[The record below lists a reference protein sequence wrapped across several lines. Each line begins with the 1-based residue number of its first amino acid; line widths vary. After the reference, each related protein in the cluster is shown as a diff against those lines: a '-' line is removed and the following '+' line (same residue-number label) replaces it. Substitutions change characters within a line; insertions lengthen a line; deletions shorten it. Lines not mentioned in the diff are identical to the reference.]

1 MRARTLL
8 TIFVTAAVLGAPLAA
23 GAQAV
28 VDPPGT
34 RRVAPLAAPRVAPLS
49 DGELT
54 EAHKAIV
61 ARFTRDGKA
70 NNALRTLLRVPELA
84 EAVMPYTTYLTN
96 ETSISPRHREL
107 LILRIAWL
115 YGNEN
120 LWAEHAPRARVYGL
134 DDAAIRRIAE
144 GPDASGWDRFDATL
158 LRLADQQFRNS
169 STTNA
174 TWKALSERYDLFN
187 IVDAIETVNHFTTL
201 SIFYN
206 SLGIQP
212 DDELKDRLPAD
223 VPYRVTVPA
232 REPALTVARIL
243 PNQGR
248 GIAVS
253 RTFGR
258 YPLLNQRW
266 SPRQNFI
273 LRTPLLTPQHREML
287 ILRMGW
293 NCQSEYEWAK
303 HVGSVGRAREIGL
316 DPVEDCRRRRFA
328 GVASVRE
335 AHPAHGR
342 RAVSRRPRLGCDLA
356 RPGDAVQ
363 AGADHGGDLLVERVS
378 GNIHVAQCVRRP
390 AGHAGR
396 RAVAEADR
404 RTKWPMKCCSIAAR
418 S

>member
-1 MRARTLL
+1 MRADILPAL
-8 TIFVTAAVLGAPLAA
+8 FVIAAALGAPLAA
-23 GAQAV
+23 DAQAV
-28 VDPPGT
+28 VDPPGM
-34 RRVAPLAAPRVAPLS
+34 RRVAPLAAPRITPLA
-49 DGELT
+49 DAELT
-54 EAHKAIV
+54 DVHKQLI
-61 ARFTRDGKA
+61 ARFTRDGRA
-70 NNALRTLLRVPELA
+70 NNALRTLLRVPELT
-84 EAVMPYTTYLTN
+84 EAVMPYTTYLSN
-96 ETSISPRHREL
+96 ETSISPRHRQL

-115 YGNEN
+115 AGSEN

-144 GPDASGWDRFDATL
+144 GPDASGWERFDATL

-169 STTNA
+169 SVTNA

-187 IVDAIETVNHFTTL
+187 IVDAVETVNHFTTL

-212 DDELKDRLPAD
+212 DAEAKDRLPAD
-223 VPYRVTVPA
+223 VPYKINVPA
-232 REPALTVARIL
+232 REPALTVARIS

-316 DPVEDCRRRRFA
+316 DPVRIAE
-328 GVASVRE
+328 
-335 AHPAHGR
+335 
-342 RAVSRRPRLGCDLA
+342 
-356 RPGDAVQ
+356 
-363 AGADHGGDLLVERVS
+363 GADAPAWPPFEKHILRTADDLYRDGRVS
-378 GNIHVAQCVRRP
+378 DVTWRGLAEQFKPEQIMAAIYSSSVYRAISMSLNAYGVQLDTPEDERLP
-390 AGHAGR
+390 KLTGGR
-396 RAVAEADR
+396 
-404 RTKWPMKCCSIAAR
+404 SGQ
-418 S
+418 

>member
-1 MRARTLL
+1 V
-8 TIFVTAAVLGAPLAA
+8 ILGAPLVA

-28 VDPPGT
+28 IDPPGA
-34 RRVAPLAAPRVAPLS
+34 RRVAPLAAPRVPPLS
-49 DGELT
+49 DAELT
-54 EAHKAIV
+54 DAHKAIV
-61 ARFTRDGKA
+61 ARFTRDGRA

-96 ETSISPRHREL
+96 ETSLSPRHREL
-107 LILRIAWL
+107 LILRVAWL
-115 YGNEN
+115 AGNEN
-120 LWAEHAPRARVYGL
+120 IWAEHAPRARVYGL

-144 GPDASGWDRFDATL
+144 GPDASGWERFDATL
-158 LRLADQQFRNS
+158 LRLADQQFRNA

-174 TWKALSERYDLFN
+174 TWKALSERYDMFN
-187 IVDAIETVNHFTTL
+187 VVDAIETVNHFTTL

-212 DDELKDRLPAD
+212 DAEAKDRLPAD
-223 VPYRVTVPA
+223 VPYRVAVPA
-232 REPALTVARIL
+232 REPALTVARIS

-303 HVGSVGRAREIGL
+303 HVGSVGRARDHGL
-316 DPVEDCRRRRFA
+316 DPPKIAE
-328 GVASVRE
+328 GPTASVWTPVESNILRLSDE
-335 AHPAHGR
+335 LYRDGVVSDKAWKSLSESFDTGWMMSAVFSTSAY
-342 RAVSRRPRLGCDLA
+342 RAISLSLNTYGVQLDTPEDERL
-356 RPGDAVQ
+356 PEIP
-363 AGADHGGDLLVERVS
+363 AGAR
-378 GNIHVAQCVRRP
+378 
-390 AGHAGR
+390 
-396 RAVAEADR
+396 
-404 RTKWPMKCCSIAAR
+404 
-418 S
+418 

>member
-1 MRARTLL
+1 MSARTFPITVTIAALL
-8 TIFVTAAVLGAPLAA
+8 AAPLAA

-28 VDPPGT
+28 VEPPGM
-34 RRVAPLAAPRVAPLS
+34 RRVAPLAAPRIAPLA
-49 DGELT
+49 DAELT
-54 EAHKAIV
+54 DAHKVIV
-61 ARFTRDGKA
+61 ARFTRDGRA
-70 NNALRTLLRVPELA
+70 NNALRTLLNVPELA

-115 YGNEN
+115 AGNEN

-187 IVDAIETVNHFTTL
+187 IVDAVETVNHFTTL
-201 SIFYN
+201 SILYS

-212 DDELKDRLPAD
+212 DADAKDRLPAD
-223 VPYRVTVPA
+223 VPYRITVPA
-232 REPALTVARIL
+232 REPALTVARIS

-248 GIAVS
+248 GIAVG

-273 LRTPLLTPQHREML
+273 LRTPLLTPQQREML

-316 DPVEDCRRRRFA
+316 DPVKIAE
-328 GVASVRE
+328 
-335 AHPAHGR
+335 
-342 RAVSRRPRLGCDLA
+342 
-356 RPGDAVQ
+356 
-363 AGADHGGDLLVERVS
+363 GADSPAWPAFEKHILRTADDLYRDGRVS
-378 GNIHVAQCVRRP
+378 DATWRGLAEQFKPEQIMAAIYSSSVYRAISMSLNAYGVQLDTPDDERLP
-390 AGHAGR
+390 KLTGGR
-396 RAVAEADR
+396 
-404 RTKWPMKCCSIAAR
+404 SGQ
-418 S
+418 

>member
-1 MRARTLL
+1 MSARTLPL
-8 TIFVTAAVLGAPLAA
+8 AFTIAAVLSAPLAA

-28 VDPPGT
+28 VDPPGA
-34 RRVAPLAAPRVAPLS
+34 RRVAPLAAPRIAPLS
-49 DGELT
+49 DAELT
-54 EAHKAIV
+54 DAHKAII
-61 ARFTRDGKA
+61 ARFTRDGRA

-84 EAVMPYTTYLTN
+84 EAVMPYTTYLMN
-96 ETSISPRHREL
+96 ETSISPRQREL
-107 LILRIAWL
+107 LIMRVAWL
-115 YGNEN
+115 HGNEN

-158 LRLADQQFRNS
+158 LRLADQQYRNS

-187 IVDAIETVNHFTTL
+187 MVDAIETVNHFTTL
-201 SIFYN
+201 SIYYN

-212 DDELKDRLPAD
+212 DADLKDRLPGD
-223 VPYRVTVPA
+223 VAYKITVPA

-248 GIAVS
+248 GIAVG

-273 LRTPLLTPQHREML
+273 LRTPLLTPQQREML

-316 DPVEDCRRRRFA
+316 DPVKIAE
-328 GVASVRE
+328 
-335 AHPAHGR
+335 
-342 RAVSRRPRLGCDLA
+342 
-356 RPGDAVQ
+356 
-363 AGADHGGDLLVERVS
+363 GADSPAWPAFEKHILRTADDLYREGRVS
-378 GNIHVAQCVRRP
+378 DATWSGLATQFKPEQIMAAIYSSSVYRAISMSLNAYGVQLDEPTDERLP
-390 AGHAGR
+390 KLTGGR
-396 RAVAEADR
+396 
-404 RTKWPMKCCSIAAR
+404 SGQ
-418 S
+418 

>member
-1 MRARTLL
+1 MSARTLPL
-8 TIFVTAAVLGAPLAA
+8 AFTIAAVLSAPLAA

-28 VDPPGT
+28 VDPPGA
-34 RRVAPLAAPRVAPLS
+34 RRVAPLAAPRIAPLS
-49 DGELT
+49 DAELT
-54 EAHKAIV
+54 DAHKAII
-61 ARFTRDGKA
+61 ARFTRDGRA

-84 EAVMPYTTYLTN
+84 EAVMPYTTYLMN
-96 ETSISPRHREL
+96 ETSISPRQREL
-107 LILRIAWL
+107 LIMRVAWL
-115 YGNEN
+115 HGNEN

-158 LRLADQQFRNS
+158 LRLADQQYRNS

-187 IVDAIETVNHFTTL
+187 MVDAIETVNHFTTL
-201 SIFYN
+201 SIYYN

-212 DDELKDRLPAD
+212 DADLKDRLPGD
-223 VPYRVTVPA
+223 VAYKIAVPA

-248 GIAVS
+248 GIAVG

-273 LRTPLLTPQHREML
+273 LRTPLLTPQQREML

-316 DPVEDCRRRRFA
+316 DPVKIAE
-328 GVASVRE
+328 
-335 AHPAHGR
+335 
-342 RAVSRRPRLGCDLA
+342 
-356 RPGDAVQ
+356 
-363 AGADHGGDLLVERVS
+363 GADSPAWPAFEKHILRTADDLYREGRVS
-378 GNIHVAQCVRRP
+378 DATWSGLATQFKPEQIMAAIYSSSVYRAISMSLNAYGVQLDEPTDERLP
-390 AGHAGR
+390 KLTGGR
-396 RAVAEADR
+396 
-404 RTKWPMKCCSIAAR
+404 SGQ
-418 S
+418 

>member
-1 MRARTLL
+1 MRADILPAL
-8 TIFVTAAVLGAPLAA
+8 FVIAAALGAPLAA
-23 GAQAV
+23 DAQAV
-28 VDPPGT
+28 VDPPGM
-34 RRVAPLAAPRVAPLS
+34 RRVAPLAAPRITPLA
-49 DGELT
+49 DAELT
-54 EAHKAIV
+54 DVHKQLI
-61 ARFTRDGKA
+61 ARFTRDGRA
-70 NNALRTLLRVPELA
+70 NNALRTLLRVPELT
-84 EAVMPYTTYLTN
+84 EAVMPYTTYLSN
-96 ETSISPRHREL
+96 ETSISPRHRQL

-115 YGNEN
+115 AGSEN

-144 GPDASGWDRFDATL
+144 GPDASGWERFDATL

-169 STTNA
+169 SVTNA

-187 IVDAIETVNHFTTL
+187 IVDAVETVNHFTTL

-212 DDELKDRLPAD
+212 DAEAKDRLPAD
-223 VPYRVTVPA
+223 VPYKINVPA
-232 REPALTVARIL
+232 REPALTVARIS

-316 DPVEDCRRRRFA
+316 DPVRIAE
-328 GVASVRE
+328 
-335 AHPAHGR
+335 
-342 RAVSRRPRLGCDLA
+342 
-356 RPGDAVQ
+356 
-363 AGADHGGDLLVERVS
+363 GADAPAWPPFEKHILRTADDLYRDGRVS
-378 GNIHVAQCVRRP
+378 DATWRGLAEQFKPEQIMAAIYSSSVY
-390 AGHAGR
+390 
-396 RAVAEADR
+396 RAISMSLNAYGVQLDTPDDER
-404 RTKWPMKCCSIAAR
+404 LPKLTGAR
-418 S
+418 SGQR

>member
-1 MRARTLL
+1 MSARTLPL
-8 TIFVTAAVLGAPLAA
+8 AFTFAAVLGAPLPAR
-23 GAQAV
+23 AQAV
-28 VDPPGT
+28 VDPPGA
-34 RRVAPLAAPRVAPLS
+34 RRVAPLAAPRIAPLA
-49 DGELT
+49 DAELT
-54 EAHKAIV
+54 DAHKAIV
-61 ARFTRDGKA
+61 ARFTRDGRA

-84 EAVMPYTTYLTN
+84 EAVMPYTTYLMN

-107 LILRIAWL
+107 LIMRVAWL

-144 GPDASGWDRFDATL
+144 GPDAAGWDRFDATL

-187 IVDAIETVNHFTTL
+187 IVDAIETVNHFTTV

-212 DDELKDRLPAD
+212 DADLKDRLPAD
-223 VPYRVTVPA
+223 VPYKVTVPA
-232 REPALTVARIL
+232 REPALIAARIT

-273 LRTPLLTPQHREML
+273 LRTPLLTPQQREML

-316 DPVEDCRRRRFA
+316 DPVKIAE
-328 GVASVRE
+328 
-335 AHPAHGR
+335 
-342 RAVSRRPRLGCDLA
+342 
-356 RPGDAVQ
+356 
-363 AGADHGGDLLVERVS
+363 GADSPAWPAFEKHMLRAADELYRDGRVS
-378 GNIHVAQCVRRP
+378 DATWSGLATQFKPEQIMAAIYSSSVYRAISMSLNAYGVQLDEPTDERLP
-390 AGHAGR
+390 KLTGGR
-396 RAVAEADR
+396 
-404 RTKWPMKCCSIAAR
+404 SGQ
-418 S
+418 

>member
-1 MRARTLL
+1 MSARTLL
-8 TIFVTAAVLGAPLAA
+8 ITFTIAAVLGAPLAA

-34 RRVAPLAAPRVAPLS
+34 RRVAPLAAPRIAPLS
-49 DGELT
+49 DAELT
-54 EAHKAIV
+54 DAHKAIV
-61 ARFTRDGKA
+61 ARFTRDGRA
-70 NNALRTLLRVPELA
+70 SNALRTLLRVPELA

-144 GPDASGWDRFDATL
+144 GPDASGWERFDATL

-174 TWKALSERYDLFN
+174 TWKALSERYDIFN

-212 DDELKDRLPAD
+212 DADAKDRLPAD
-223 VPYRVTVPA
+223 VPYRITVPA
-232 REPALTVARIL
+232 REPALTVARIS

-273 LRTPLLTPQHREML
+273 LRTPLLTPQQREML

-316 DPVEDCRRRRFA
+316 DPVKIAE
-328 GVASVRE
+328 
-335 AHPAHGR
+335 
-342 RAVSRRPRLGCDLA
+342 
-356 RPGDAVQ
+356 
-363 AGADHGGDLLVERVS
+363 GADSPAWPPFEKHILRTADDLYRDGRVS
-378 GNIHVAQCVRRP
+378 DATWRGLAEQFKPEQIMAAIYSSSVYRAISMSLNAYGVQLDEPTDERLP
-390 AGHAGR
+390 KLTGGR
-396 RAVAEADR
+396 
-404 RTKWPMKCCSIAAR
+404 SGQ
-418 S
+418 

>member
-1 MRARTLL
+1 MRPALP
-8 TIFVTAAVLGAPLAA
+8 TIFCIAAVLGVPVMAA
-23 GAQAV
+23 AQAV
-28 VDPPGT
+28 VDAPGM
-34 RRVAPLAAPRVAPLS
+34 RRVAPLAAPRITPLS
-49 DGELT
+49 DTELT
-54 EAHKAIV
+54 DAHKAIV
-61 ARFTRDGKA
+61 ARFTRDGRA

-107 LILRIAWL
+107 LILRVAWL
-115 YGNEN
+115 HGNEN

-144 GPDASGWDRFDATL
+144 GPDASGWERFDATL

-187 IVDAIETVNHFTTL
+187 IVDAVETVNHFTTV

-212 DDELKDRLPAD
+212 DAEAKDRLPAD
-223 VPYRVTVPA
+223 VPYRITVPP
-232 REPALTVARIL
+232 REPALTVARIT

-273 LRTPLLTPQHREML
+273 LRTPLLTPQQREML

-316 DPVEDCRRRRFA
+316 DPVRIAE
-328 GVASVRE
+328 
-335 AHPAHGR
+335 
-342 RAVSRRPRLGCDLA
+342 
-356 RPGDAVQ
+356 
-363 AGADHGGDLLVERVS
+363 GADSPAWPAFEKHILRTADDLYRDGRVS
-378 GNIHVAQCVRRP
+378 DATWRGLAEQFKPEQIMAAIYSSSVYRAISMSLNAYGVQLDTPDDERLP
-390 AGHAGR
+390 KLTGGR
-396 RAVAEADR
+396 
-404 RTKWPMKCCSIAAR
+404 SGQ
-418 S
+418 

>member
-1 MRARTLL
+1 M
-8 TIFVTAAVLGAPLAA
+8 
-23 GAQAV
+23 
-28 VDPPGT
+28 
-34 RRVAPLAAPRVAPLS
+34 RRVAPLAAPRITPLA
-49 DGELT
+49 DAELT
-54 EAHKAIV
+54 DVHKQLI
-61 ARFTRDGKA
+61 ARFTRDGRA
-70 NNALRTLLRVPELA
+70 NNALRTLLRVPELT
-84 EAVMPYTTYLTN
+84 EAVMPYTTYLSN
-96 ETSISPRHREL
+96 ETSISPRHRQL

-115 YGNEN
+115 AGSEN

-144 GPDASGWDRFDATL
+144 GPDASGWERFDATL

-169 STTNA
+169 SVTNA

-187 IVDAIETVNHFTTL
+187 IVDAVETVNHFTTL

-212 DDELKDRLPAD
+212 DAEAKDRLPAD
-223 VPYRVTVPA
+223 VPYKINVPA
-232 REPALTVARIL
+232 REPALTVARIS

-316 DPVEDCRRRRFA
+316 DPVRIAE
-328 GVASVRE
+328 
-335 AHPAHGR
+335 
-342 RAVSRRPRLGCDLA
+342 
-356 RPGDAVQ
+356 
-363 AGADHGGDLLVERVS
+363 GADAPAWPPFEKHILRTADDLYRDGRVS
-378 GNIHVAQCVRRP
+378 DATWRGLAEQFKPEQIMAAIYSSSVY
-390 AGHAGR
+390 
-396 RAVAEADR
+396 RAISMSLNAYGVQLDTPDDER
-404 RTKWPMKCCSIAAR
+404 LPKLTGTR
-418 S
+418 SGQR

>member
-1 MRARTLL
+1 M
-8 TIFVTAAVLGAPLAA
+8 V
-23 GAQAV
+23 
-28 VDPPGT
+28 
-34 RRVAPLAAPRVAPLS
+34 S
-49 DGELT
+49 
-54 EAHKAIV
+54 
-61 ARFTRDGKA
+61 A

-144 GPDASGWDRFDATL
+144 GPDASGWERFDATL

-201 SIFYN
+201 SIYYN

-212 DDELKDRLPAD
+212 DADLKDRLPAD
-223 VPYRVTVPA
+223 VPYKITVPA
-232 REPALTVARIL
+232 REPALTVARIS

-248 GIAVS
+248 GIAVG

-273 LRTPLLTPQHREML
+273 LRTPLLTPQQREML

-316 DPVEDCRRRRFA
+316 DPVKIAE
-328 GVASVRE
+328 
-335 AHPAHGR
+335 
-342 RAVSRRPRLGCDLA
+342 
-356 RPGDAVQ
+356 
-363 AGADHGGDLLVERVS
+363 GADSPAWPAFEKHILRTADDLYRDGRVS
-378 GNIHVAQCVRRP
+378 DATWRGLAEQFKPEQIMAAIYSSSVYRAISMSLNAYGVQLDDPNDERLP
-390 AGHAGR
+390 KLTGGR
-396 RAVAEADR
+396 
-404 RTKWPMKCCSIAAR
+404 SGQ
-418 S
+418 

>member
-1 MRARTLL
+1 
-8 TIFVTAAVLGAPLAA
+8 
-23 GAQAV
+23 
-28 VDPPGT
+28 
-34 RRVAPLAAPRVAPLS
+34 
-49 DGELT
+49 
-54 EAHKAIV
+54 
-61 ARFTRDGKA
+61 
-70 NNALRTLLRVPELA
+70 LLRVPELA

-96 ETSISPRHREL
+96 ETSLSPRHREL
-107 LILRIAWL
+107 LILRVAWL
-115 YGNEN
+115 HGNEN

-187 IVDAIETVNHFTTL
+187 MVDAIETVNHFTTL
-201 SIFYN
+201 SIYYN

-212 DDELKDRLPAD
+212 DADLKDRLPAD
-223 VPYRVTVPA
+223 VPYKVTVPA
-232 REPALTVARIL
+232 REPALTVARIT

-248 GIAVS
+248 GIAVG

-273 LRTPLLTPQHREML
+273 LRTPLLTPQQREML

-316 DPVEDCRRRRFA
+316 DPVKIAE
-328 GVASVRE
+328 
-335 AHPAHGR
+335 
-342 RAVSRRPRLGCDLA
+342 
-356 RPGDAVQ
+356 
-363 AGADHGGDLLVERVS
+363 GADSPAWPAFEKHVLRTADDLYRDGRVS
-378 GNIHVAQCVRRP
+378 DATWSGLATQFKPEQIMAAVYSSSVYRAISMSLNAYGVQLDTPDDERLP
-390 AGHAGR
+390 KLTGGR
-396 RAVAEADR
+396 
-404 RTKWPMKCCSIAAR
+404 SGQ
-418 S
+418 

>member
-1 MRARTLL
+1 MSARTLPVAF
-8 TIFVTAAVLGAPLAA
+8 TIAAVLGAPLVA

-28 VDPPGT
+28 VDPPGA
-34 RRVAPLAAPRVAPLS
+34 RRVAPLAAPRITPLS
-49 DGELT
+49 DSELT
-54 EAHKAIV
+54 DVHKPLI
-61 ARFTRDGKA
+61 ARFTRDGRA
-70 NNALRTLLRVPELA
+70 NNALRTLLRVPELT

-96 ETSISPRHREL
+96 ETSISPRHRQL
-107 LILRIAWL
+107 LILRTAWL
-115 YGNEN
+115 AGSEN
-120 LWAEHAPRARVYGL
+120 LWAEHAPRGRVYGL

-144 GPDASGWDRFDATL
+144 GPDASGWERFDATL

-169 STTNA
+169 SVTNA

-187 IVDAIETVNHFTTL
+187 IVDAVETVNHFTML

-212 DDELKDRLPAD
+212 DAEAKDRLPAD
-223 VPYRVTVPA
+223 VPYKITVPT
-232 REPALTVARIL
+232 REPALTVARIS

-248 GIAVS
+248 GIAVG

-316 DPVEDCRRRRFA
+316 DPVRIAE
-328 GVASVRE
+328 
-335 AHPAHGR
+335 
-342 RAVSRRPRLGCDLA
+342 
-356 RPGDAVQ
+356 
-363 AGADHGGDLLVERVS
+363 GADSPAWPPFEKHILRTADELYRDGRVS
-378 GNIHVAQCVRRP
+378 EATWRGLAEQFKPEQIMAAIYSSSVY
-390 AGHAGR
+390 
-396 RAVAEADR
+396 RAISMSLNAYGVQLDDPSDER
-404 RTKWPMKCCSIAAR
+404 LPKLTGAR
-418 S
+418 NGQ

>member
-1 MRARTLL
+1 MPR
-8 TIFVTAAVLGAPLAA
+8 VLGAPLAA

-28 VDPPGT
+28 VDPPGA
-34 RRVAPLAAPRVAPLS
+34 RRVAPLAAPRIAPLA
-49 DGELT
+49 DAELT
-54 EAHKAIV
+54 DAHKAIV

-144 GPDASGWDRFDATL
+144 GPDASGWERFDATL

-201 SIFYN
+201 SIYYN

-212 DDELKDRLPAD
+212 DADLKDRLPAD
-223 VPYRVTVPA
+223 VPYKITVPA
-232 REPALTVARIL
+232 REPALTVARIRPTRDAAL
-243 PNQGR
+243 P
-248 GIAVS
+248 S
-253 RTFGR
+253 
-258 YPLLNQRW
+258 
-266 SPRQNFI
+266 
-273 LRTPLLTPQHREML
+273 
-287 ILRMGW
+287 
-293 NCQSEYEWAK
+293 
-303 HVGSVGRAREIGL
+303 
-316 DPVEDCRRRRFA
+316 
-328 GVASVRE
+328 
-335 AHPAHGR
+335 
-342 RAVSRRPRLGCDLA
+342 
-356 RPGDAVQ
+356 
-363 AGADHGGDLLVERVS
+363 
-378 GNIHVAQCVRRP
+378 
-390 AGHAGR
+390 
-396 RAVAEADR
+396 
-404 RTKWPMKCCSIAAR
+404 AAR
-418 S
+418 SAATRCSISAGARGRTSSCGRRC

>member
-1 MRARTLL
+1 MRARILL
-8 TIFVTAAVLGAPLAA
+8 AVFVSAGVLGAPLAA

-34 RRVAPLAAPRVAPLS
+34 RRVAPLAAPRITPLS
-49 DGELT
+49 DAELT

-115 YGNEN
+115 CGNEN

-158 LRLADQQFRNS
+158 LRLADQQFRNA

-187 IVDAIETVNHFTTL
+187 IVDAIETVNHFTTV

-316 DPVEDCRRRRFA
+316 DPVKIAE
-328 GVASVRE
+328 
-335 AHPAHGR
+335 
-342 RAVSRRPRLGCDLA
+342 
-356 RPGDAVQ
+356 
-363 AGADHGGDLLVERVS
+363 GADSPAWPAFEKHILRTADDLYRDGRVS
-378 GNIHVAQCVRRP
+378 DATWSGLATQFKPEQI
-390 AGHAGR
+390 
-396 RAVAEADR
+396 
-404 RTKWPMKCCSIAAR
+404 IAAIYSSSVYRAISMSLNAYGVQLDTPDDERLPKLTGGR
-418 S
+418 SGQ